1 MLPGTALDHARQVAE
16 RLRQHIAQM
25 PIGMADTTIQITIS
39 LGVAEL
45 SIYDHL
51 DLDGLLS
58 RADKALYL
66 AKQSGRNQVVC

>member
-1 MLPGTALDHARQVAE
+1 
-16 RLRQHIAQM
+16 M